1 MNDEFL
7 NAIEKSE
14 LSASTITTYTS
25 NYKRL
30 MGFLQDEPIL
40 CFTEARIIKR
50 LKELEIPPMS
60 INGLVS
66 VILLVRRSVHLTT
79 KKIEKYRE
87 VLSKDHYTQKEVNN
101 EELKEQLVSIEELNE
116 HINQL
121 LTNRDYTAYIINYLI
136 VRYGL
141 RNMDLDFRI
150 VKDKSMGNNKTNYI
164 YLTKKYAMYVINQYK
179 TRSTYGVKKLKIVDS
194 DFRRVIKK
202 LLDDK
207 DEYEFINANNVNK
220 FIQHRT
226 YNGLGEG
233 KIFKS
238 IISELADDGDIK
250 RIKELGETRGT
261 EITTIFNDYQ
271 VDL

>member
-30 MGFLQDEPIL
+30 MGFLKDEPIL
-40 CFTEARIIKR
+40 CFTEARLIKR

-101 EELKEQLVSIEELNE
+101 EEYYTDDELSSLSKKE
-116 HINQL
+116 
-121 LTNRDYTAYIINYLI
+121 
-136 VRYGL
+136 
-141 RNMDLDFRI
+141 
-150 VKDKSMGNNKTNYI
+150 KDKLINRLLMKGKKLTDNDKKILSF
-164 YLTKKYAMYVINQYK
+164 LTK
-179 TRSTYGVKKLKIVDS
+179 S
-194 DFRRVIKK
+194 
-202 LLDDK
+202 
-207 DEYEFINANNVNK
+207 
-220 FIQHRT
+220 
-226 YNGLGEG
+226 
-233 KIFKS
+233 
-238 IISELADDGDIK
+238 
-250 RIKELGETRGT
+250 
-261 EITTIFNDYQ
+261 
-271 VDL
+271 